1 MTVLA
6 ELRAEVYK
14 TWQSSPT
21 QTVLWLDPQREWE
34 RLLDQLA
41 TELELIKYEGSQL
54 ELRVK
59 IELESAQRPRIVY
72 VPLPRQAL
80 SVLKEYE
87 FALPVWDEGLLP
99 LCNVGASGLSAT
111 RRRLSCHC
119 CPVWPRAGLRDR
131 RIIGVI

>member
-1 MTVLA
+1 MTILA
-6 ELRAEVYK
+6 ELRSEVQK
-14 TWQSSPT
+14 AWRSSPT

-41 TELELIKYEGSQL
+41 TELELIKYADSQL

-59 IELESAQRPRIVY
+59 IEQEPAERPRIVY

-87 FALPVWDEGLLP
+87 FTLPVWDEALLHALRP
-99 LCNVGASGLSAT
+99 LG
-111 RRRLSCHC
+111 H
-119 CPVWPRAGLRDR
+119 RDR
-131 RIIGVI
+131 A

>member
-14 TWQSSPT
+14 TWQSSPA

-54 ELRVK
+54 ELWVK
-59 IELESAQRPRIVY
+59 IELESAQKPRIVY
-72 VPLPRQAL
+72 VPLPQPG
-80 SVLKEYE
+80 SVRAQGIRICAACVGRR
-87 FALPVWDEGLLP
+87 FASRP
-99 LCNVGASGLSAT
+99 AT
-111 RRRLSCHC
+111 LGH
-119 CPVWPRAGLRDR
+119 RD
-131 RIIGVI
+131 